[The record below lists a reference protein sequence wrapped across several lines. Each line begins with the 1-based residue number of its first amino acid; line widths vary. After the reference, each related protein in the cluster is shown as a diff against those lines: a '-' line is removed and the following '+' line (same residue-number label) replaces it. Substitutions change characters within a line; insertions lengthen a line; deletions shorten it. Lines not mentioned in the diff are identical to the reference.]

1 MLFQQFQTTMLS
13 KSSITEL
20 LPLIHLNLSAEN
32 MLKMKQYFILSQLND
47 WNTQRIVEG
56 GTREIVNSD
65 FPLEK
70 SITLAEQKNRVVSLK
85 PETLERAATF
95 TRVNDT

>member
-1 MLFQQFQTTMLS
+1 M
-13 KSSITEL
+13 
-20 LPLIHLNLSAEN
+20 PLRHLNLSAEN

-47 WNTQRIVEG
+47 WNTQIIVEG

-70 SITLAEQKNRVVSLK
+70 SITLAEEKIGLYR
-85 PETLERAATF
+85 
-95 TRVNDT
+95 